1 MEDNMRLFR
10 LIALGIVRV
19 KDGVYYWLASDGQ
32 DVVLE
37 DDAHLKE
44 LHEFLRDHPTPD
56 TW

>member
-1 MEDNMRLFR
+1 MRLFG
-10 LIALGIVRV
+10 LMALGIVRV